1 LGRFRLIGNHAS
13 GAMRIVADPTVR
25 RILLQGALFEGA
37 FLRRTLG
44 LLWPEQNIETENERC
59 DGPLARR
66 ID

>member
-1 LGRFRLIGNHAS
+1 
-13 GAMRIVADPTVR
+13 MRIVADPIVR